1 VSRDDEDRLV
11 YRELARH
18 VRPARVI
25 TAFANSERGWEHS
38 ALRML
43 ENYCLTWGGAA
54 DLLVPVSGDAVVHE
68 AIWPLIEMFD
78 ADFWATYNRTRREF
92 MLADPAGFE
101 SWLEGKAAAWA
112 DEHESSPAQARTMF
126 TADRILDAPV
136 GHLQLSDELLGE
148 IKRRTAPVLWP
159 EADVHVGYYGAD
171 TTPGFPIIDVSELR
185 PLPVRVQV
193 MDTASLP
200 SALRVLV
207 AMKCGGL
214 APRQQAR
221 VRRAGVAVEQVQ
233 VGLDDLE
240 ELLML
245 SWRGRHVPPGVI
257 LDPTAVPTGRL
268 AEDETNERRSY
279 AVPSGLSLV
288 GCDVFRRMHP
298 GQYETPLTLVVGST
312 ADDFA
317 YALALDRCG
326 GPAWWVPDPASL
338 PDESITRRMLTT
350 LAWAVLQDRRVAQ
363 QTAAGHGVEV
373 CSLSM
378 PGDGVRDVS
387 EQIRGMGGGLPGIEI
402 LHTDR
407 VKLPPRRVTLVT
419 VSGHVNEPLDEP
431 FRGDQMSRAAPAV
444 LPTSINSTTPWKFS
458 WWVDVE
464 DSWRGYRTAALY
476 RIFCSPSPGAHSYL
490 SSAPVA
496 TGSAITRSGQ
506 GSSWVESHSVNS
518 SCGPGCDSPTPR
530 RSSGISSNAPATRA
544 TNPPL
549 GATGDSP
556 PTSGA
561 GSTRF
566 TATGPTT
573 APARC

>member
-1 VSRDDEDRLV
+1 
-11 YRELARH
+11 
-18 VRPARVI
+18 
-25 TAFANSERGWEHS
+25 
-38 ALRML
+38 ML

>member
-233 VGLDDLE
+233 VGLDDLDVVAGHDHAGGDLARPGALE
-240 ELLML
+240 IHALGPVAVHAQRQALDVEHDVGHVLAHAGDGGEFVQHPVDLHLRDSGPAHGRQQDPPQGVPEGMAEAPLERFQRHPRPRRAEFLYADL
-245 SWRGRHVPPGVI
+245 SRREQFVHRLCHVCVI
-257 LDPTAVPTGRL
+257 LRSLGL
-268 AEDETNERRSY
+268 AASRS
-279 AVPSGLSLV
+279 VPSL
-288 GCDVFRRMHP
+288 
-298 GQYETPLTLVVGST
+298 
-312 ADDFA
+312 
-317 YALALDRCG
+317 
-326 GPAWWVPDPASL
+326 
-338 PDESITRRMLTT
+338 
-350 LAWAVLQDRRVAQ
+350 
-363 QTAAGHGVEV
+363 
-373 CSLSM
+373 
-378 PGDGVRDVS
+378 
-387 EQIRGMGGGLPGIEI
+387 
-402 LHTDR
+402 
-407 VKLPPRRVTLVT
+407 
-419 VSGHVNEPLDEP
+419 
-431 FRGDQMSRAAPAV
+431 
-444 LPTSINSTTPWKFS
+444 
-458 WWVDVE
+458 
-464 DSWRGYRTAALY
+464 
-476 RIFCSPSPGAHSYL
+476 
-490 SSAPVA
+490 
-496 TGSAITRSGQ
+496 
-506 GSSWVESHSVNS
+506 
-518 SCGPGCDSPTPR
+518 
-530 RSSGISSNAPATRA
+530 
-544 TNPPL
+544 
-549 GATGDSP
+549 
-556 PTSGA
+556 
-561 GSTRF
+561 
-566 TATGPTT
+566 
-573 APARC
+573 